1 MYLCGLNLKTI
12 LKHGMVIINQQ
23 ITSSLSMHRRNYF
36 LKKESVPDDETIVPI
51 ELDLMNGTS
60 LGAIITPVGIS
71 VVVYISD

>member
-1 MYLCGLNLKTI
+1 M
-12 LKHGMVIINQQ
+12 HG
-23 ITSSLSMHRRNYF
+23 RNKF
-36 LKKESVPDDETIVPI
+36 KKNESIPDDETIVPI